1 MENFKKESEQEGYF
15 IDLSNEYSILQ
26 RKLME
31 KKQDD
36 LIKSKEDI
44 QEILTMEIMSRYYFQ
59 KGRIK
64 ASINFDNEIK
74 KAIELLQDPQ
84 KYDNILSKK

>member
-1 MENFKKESEQEGYF
+1 
-15 IDLSNEYSILQ
+15 
-26 RKLME
+26 ME

-64 ASINFDNEIK
+64 ASINFDIEIK
-74 KAIELLQDPQ
+74 KAIEILQDPQ
-84 KYDNILSKK
+84 KYDNILSRK